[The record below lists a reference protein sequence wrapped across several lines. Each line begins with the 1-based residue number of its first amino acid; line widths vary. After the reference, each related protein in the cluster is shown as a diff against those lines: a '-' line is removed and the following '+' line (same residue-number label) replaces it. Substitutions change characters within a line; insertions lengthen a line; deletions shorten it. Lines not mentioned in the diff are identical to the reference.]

1 MITLSDVQIS
11 GDTIRARARQ
21 RAALPVPTPAAGGST
36 P

>member
-11 GDTIRARARQ
+11 GDVIRARARL
-21 RAALPVPTPAAGGST
+21 RAAAPVAAPGGSN